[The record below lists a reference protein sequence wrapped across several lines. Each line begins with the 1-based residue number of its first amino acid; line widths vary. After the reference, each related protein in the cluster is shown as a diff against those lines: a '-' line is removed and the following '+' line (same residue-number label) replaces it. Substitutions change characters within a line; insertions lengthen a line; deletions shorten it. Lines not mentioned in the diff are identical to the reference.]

1 MITIINLNKI
11 DLFFQNYK
19 TRMLT
24 QSTNT
29 TLEKPP
35 VKKTEQELRR
45 MFWGNPNG
53 NQLLNK

>member
-1 MITIINLNKI
+1 
-11 DLFFQNYK
+11 
-19 TRMLT
+19 MLT